1 MKTKHMIA
9 AGGLALSLVAGIG
22 LGASVAEAAAPIGAV
37 AKANAV
43 ADRAGVEQVNYRHRG
58 YYGGRPYYGRPYY
71 GYGRPYYGRPYWS
84 PPVVYRPYRPA
95 PYYYAPVP
103 YYAPP
108 AYYYP
113 Y

>member
-9 AGGLALSLVAGIG
+9 AGGLALSLVVGIG
-22 LGASVAEAAAPIGAV
+22 LGASIAEAAAPMGAV
-37 AKANAV
+37 AKTPATV
-43 ADRAGVEQVNYRHRG
+43 VGTAGVEQVNYYHRP
-58 YYGGRPYYGRPYY
+58 YHGGRYYGRPYY
-71 GYGRPYYGRPYWS
+71 GGPYYGRPYWG

-95 PYYYAPVP
+95 PYYYAPY

>member
-1 MKTKHMIA
+1 MKTKQMIA

-22 LGASVAEAAAPIGAV
+22 LGVSVAEAAAPMGAAAKTHAV
-37 AKANAV
+37 ATTGEK
-43 ADRAGVEQVNYRHRG
+43 AGVEQVNYYHRHH
-58 YYGGRPYYGRPYY
+58 YHGRPYYGRPYY
-71 GYGRPYYGRPYWS
+71 GRPYWG
-84 PPVVYRPYRPA
+84 PPVVYRPYRPV